1 MYIFRQRDRSDS
13 HNHPNTPSSRSAAR
27 AKRRVIRN
35 TGSRYPSDAF
45 PAPREEVLEFGA
57 RTLGFEER
65 SLPPPP
71 LRRESSVQLDYTPIP
86 GYTAPPTR
94 REYFRFRRPRNAWSE
109 GSCFRD
115 RNFER
120 TRKNKIDALIT
131 RGASDKEIEKEIKEF
146 DTSVNNRNLAQKMWE
161 SDGFTSIISPSRPRT
176 ARGTRKKKLK
186 AKAKKVRFSRTRRP
200 RRSRRARRSRRS
212 RSIRR
217 PRTNRKRR
225 IRERIPTPYIR
236 SKNRSASSITFSPT
250 DVPTPI

>member
-13 HNHPNTPSSRSAAR
+13 RNHRNTPSSRSAAR

-45 PAPREEVLEFGA
+45 LAPQEEVLKHVEQTTGCD
-57 RTLGFEER
+57 E
-65 SLPPPP
+65 SLRPPS
-71 LRRESSVQLDYTPIP
+71 LTRASSVQLDYPPIP

-94 REYFRFRRPRNAWSE
+94 REYFGFRRPRNAWCI
-109 GSCFRD
+109 GSYFRD

-131 RGASDKEIEKEIKEF
+131 RGASDKEIEKEIKVF
-146 DTSVNNRNLAQKMWE
+146 DTSVNNRNLAQKKWE
-161 SDGFTSIISPSRPRT
+161 SDGFTSIIPPSRPRT
-176 ARGTRKKKLK
+176 ARGTRKKKRK

-200 RRSRRARRSRRS
+200 RRSRRSKRSRRS